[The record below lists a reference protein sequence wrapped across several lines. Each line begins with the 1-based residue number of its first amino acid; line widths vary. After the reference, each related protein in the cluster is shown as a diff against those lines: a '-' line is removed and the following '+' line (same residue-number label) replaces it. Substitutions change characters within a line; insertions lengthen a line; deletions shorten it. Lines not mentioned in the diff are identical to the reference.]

1 MIEALKKTKR
11 IRIHND
17 SPVDRSRHFGFSV
30 YAETFAK
37 MIADQSNQSPLTI
50 AINGAWGSGKT
61 SLMRSV
67 RETLIEISGEV
78 DQAGGDDVFRRCRT
92 VWFNAWKYSSKDAIL
107 VALVEEI
114 IAQLMAE
121 GFPRQRLDQV
131 RASEGGLD
139 WSRISHSMDDLLRQS
154 GTPDLGSILS
164 NDSALLQNL
173 PLLREFERFLDR
185 LIGWSTTGKPSGPG
199 VEFDDEEGVLVF
211 FIDDLDRCQPDR
223 VAQVLETVK
232 LFMDRPG
239 CVFVIG
245 MDIEIVEK
253 AVKAEYKLIEG
264 FDEHAFTTRGSAD
277 CSGYL
282 GVGHHELIV

>member
-17 SPVDRSRHFGFSV
+17 SPADRSRHFGFSV

-37 MIADQSNQSPLTI
+37 IIADKSNQSPITI

-67 RETLIEISGEV
+67 RETLIEISEEV
-78 DQAGGDDVFRRCRT
+78 EQAGGDDVFRCCRT
-92 VWFNAWKYSSKDAIL
+92 VWFNAWKYSNKDAIL

-121 GFPRQRLDQV
+121 GFPRQRLDQM

-139 WSRISHSMDDLLRQS
+139 WSRISRSMDDLLRQS
-154 GTPDLGSILS
+154 GIPDLGSILS

-185 LIGWSTTGKPSGPG
+185 LIGWSITGKPSGPG
-199 VEFDDEEGVLVF
+199 IEFDDEEGVLVF
-211 FIDDLDRCQPDR
+211 FI
-223 VAQVLETVK
+223 
-232 LFMDRPG
+232 
-239 CVFVIG
+239 
-245 MDIEIVEK
+245 
-253 AVKAEYKLIEG
+253 
-264 FDEHAFTTRGSAD
+264 
-277 CSGYL
+277 
-282 GVGHHELIV
+282 